1 MEFTGKTVEEAIAL
15 GLSETGLTEETAEI
29 TVLDEGGK
37 GFLKKTKA
45 RVEVSKKRTN
55 GERAVKFLEELLDR
69 MEIVA
74 KVSLVSEEEKIEIN
88 VVAES
93 SASVIGYRGEVLD
106 ALQSLAGAVANM
118 GNKTYVRVVVD
129 CENYRGKREDTLVNL
144 AEKLAAKAVRQGRDI
159 SLEPMGPYERR
170 VIHSALAASEEVT
183 TTSEGKEPNRYVV
196 IVPNVKKEQ
205 RPRNFNRDY
214 APREGG
220 YHREKRGGR
229 EGFNRGGE
237 RRNDRGGRNHYSRDR
252 GSRSGFTSEAEAEKR
267 KKPSGFGTY
276 LGNSLKNDTE

>member
-229 EGFNRGGE
+229 EGCNRGGE
-237 RRNDRGGRNHYSRDR
+237 RRNDRGGRNQYSRDR

-276 LGNSLKNDTE
+276 LGNSLKNDNE

>member
-144 AEKLAAKAVRQGRDI
+144 AEKLAAKAARQGRDI

-276 LGNSLKNDTE
+276 LGNSLKNDNE

>member
-1 MEFTGKTVEEAIAL
+1 M
-15 GLSETGLTEETAEI
+15 
-29 TVLDEGGK
+29 
-37 GFLKKTKA
+37 
-45 RVEVSKKRTN
+45 
-55 GERAVKFLEELLDR
+55 DR

-196 IVPNVKKEQ
+196 IVPNVKRNSARETLTAIMRPERADITAKTGRQ
-205 RPRNFNRDY
+205 RGLQPRRRTQKRPRRQ
-214 APREGG
+214 E
-220 YHREKRGGR
+220 
-229 EGFNRGGE
+229 
-237 RRNDRGGRNHYSRDR
+237 
-252 GSRSGFTSEAEAEKR
+252 
-267 KKPSGFGTY
+267 
-276 LGNSLKNDTE
+276 SLQP

>member
-276 LGNSLKNDTE
+276 LGNSLKNDNE

>member
-144 AEKLAAKAVRQGRDI
+144 AEKLAAKAVSQGRDI

-276 LGNSLKNDTE
+276 LGNSLKNDNE

>member
-205 RPRNFNRDY
+205 RPRNRDY

-276 LGNSLKNDTE
+276 LGNSLKNDNE

>member
-129 CENYRGKREDTLVNL
+129 CENYRGKREDRLVNL
-144 AEKLAAKAVRQGRDI
+144 AEKLASKAVRQGGDI

-276 LGNSLKNDTE
+276 LGNSLKNDNE

>member
-29 TVLDEGGK
+29 TVVDEGGK

-276 LGNSLKNDTE
+276 LGNSLKNDNE

>member
-237 RRNDRGGRNHYSRDR
+237 RRNDRGGRTHYSRDR

-276 LGNSLKNDTE
+276 LGNSLKNDNE

>member
-214 APREGG
+214 ETREGG
-220 YHREKRGGR
+220 YHREKLCGR

-276 LGNSLKNDTE
+276 LGNSLKNDNE